1 MASSGRTLPSATLSA
16 LTRSYGRAVRAWAT
30 NITLRY
36 AMAVVFLL
44 SAGASLLGAIGVGL
58 AALFGWLAARYG
70 TGTAYGL
77 LAGFLIGLALLGA
90 LTGVLLLKRPLPPI
104 PSPRRH
110 LKAGGETTAALSSN
124 LAQLRA
130 KPTTP
135 VIIGFTAA
143 GLASWLAFSKLHRS

>member
-1 MASSGRTLPSATLSA
+1 MASSGRILPSATLSA
-16 LTRSYGRAVRAWAT
+16 LTQSYGRAVRAWAT

-44 SAGASLLGAIGVGL
+44 SAGVSLLGAIGVGL

-70 TGTAYGL
+70 TGTAYGF

-110 LKAGGETTAALSSN
+110 LKAGDGLSPPR
-124 LAQLRA
+124 QQR
-130 KPTTP
+130 PCPRT
-135 VIIGFTAA
+135 
-143 GLASWLAFSKLHRS
+143 